1 MQWLFS
7 QRVSLDGGPDMSLP
21 VAPLQQPYVRGSLAD
36 RIQNERDAA
45 TIAEFQRHKR
55 VELACATL
63 LDGIAKHQGEGM
75 RKNVYD
81 RTGATL
87 IFEDVQKEIVAVA
100 AALREQIVSPDENQE
115 RKAAE
120 ATRP

>member
-1 MQWLFS
+1 MTM
-7 QRVSLDGGPDMSLP
+7 PATP
-21 VAPLQQPYVRGSLAD
+21 VQQPYVRGSLAD
-36 RIQNERDAA
+36 RIQRERDAA
-45 TIAEFQRHKR
+45 TVAEFQRHKR

-63 LDGIAKHQGEGM
+63 LDGIARHQAEGM

-100 AALREQIVSPDENQE
+100 EALREQIVSPDENQE
-115 RKAAE
+115 RKAEE

>member
-1 MQWLFS
+1 MT
-7 QRVSLDGGPDMSLP
+7 
-21 VAPLQQPYVRGSLAD
+21 APLLTPTAAPVQQPYVRGSLAD

-81 RTGATL
+81 QTGATL

-120 ATRP
+120 AARP

>member
-1 MQWLFS
+1 
-7 QRVSLDGGPDMSLP
+7 MS
-21 VAPLQQPYVRGSLAD
+21 APIQQVYKRGDLAD
-36 RIQNERDAA
+36 RIQSEREAA
-45 TIAEFQRHKR
+45 TVQEFQRHKR

-100 AALREQIVSPDENQE
+100 DALREQISSPDANEE
-115 RKAAE
+115 RKRREAE
-120 ATRP
+120 SRQCGGAK